1 MAACFRRI
9 SILILVSL
17 LAWFPAECSAQQAP
31 PASPLSLR
39 LTLREAVQLALKEN
53 PQRIIARLLVSES
66 DRNSQIA
73 RSALLPQASL
83 EAQAAL
89 NQYNL
94 YSVESNPPRK
104 AAGPYQY
111 VQAGPAFSQ
120 ILLDLP
126 RIRQYQISKEG
137 TREARADEQTTREDV
152 VTLVV
157 DQYLAILRAF
167 ASRDAAAARV
177 ELAQR
182 LYDQASSLQKTGI
195 GLSID
200 TLRANVELQNERQ
213 NLIDTETDTRT
224 TRYALAELLDL
235 PKDQELET
243 TDRLD
248 FYELPTLERDALLD
262 QALKF
267 RPEIQSFNSQTRI
280 AKLSVDSIRDER
292 LPQLEFSGFWFYQ
305 GQHFDDGIP
314 AYTYAISLEFPLF
327 RGGRIRAEQAR
338 AKLEEERVAENRR
351 ALEARIV
358 KEVKTALD
366 QLNSAR
372 NAVEVANLGL
382 KLAQDEVAQA
392 QRRFQA
398 GVTTNVEVITAQD
411 ELARASDNQISA
423 LFRFNQ
429 SRAALAQATGQIEAT
444 YTK

>member
-1 MAACFRRI
+1 
-9 SILILVSL
+9 
-17 LAWFPAECSAQQAP
+17 
-31 PASPLSLR
+31 
-39 LTLREAVQLALKEN
+39 
-53 PQRIIARLLVSES
+53 
-66 DRNSQIA
+66 
-73 RSALLPQASL
+73 
-83 EAQAAL
+83 
-89 NQYNL
+89 
-94 YSVESNPPRK
+94 
-104 AAGPYQY
+104 
-111 VQAGPAFSQ
+111 
-120 ILLDLP
+120 
-126 RIRQYQISKEG
+126 
-137 TREARADEQTTREDV
+137 V

-327 RGGRIRAEQAR
+327 TGGRIRAEQAR

-366 QLNSAR
+366 QLNAAR